1 MELSAGWCYLT
12 VLAMSISISNS
23 WSMEMKNWR
32 NVRQT
37 CLFRWNKKAPCRG
50 FTRHAGVARAV
61 GHTARDNHSYVLSHG
76 NDHCFLLPLTV
87 LIFRC
92 TLLSN
97 NNQRQMFFFPHFLL
111 SEIGK
116 MISYGHQINT
126 VIIRS
131 YRGFQTFRYLFQ
143 RRCDHLSILHLSSS
157 SASSSTAPSVSS
169 SSSSSSPKT
178 SLLSSS
184 LASTKGKSTWT
195 YLISILLWL
204 VIFSRRATLPSLESW
219 QEKAKQQHNDPS
231 YHTS

>member
-1 MELSAGWCYLT
+1 MSDKPVCFAGIKKLPVEVLHVTPVLLELSATLRVIITHTYFH
-12 VLAMSISISNS
+12 
-23 WSMEMKNWR
+23 MEMITVFFFPSQCWYSAAHCCPT
-32 NVRQT
+32 VI
-37 CLFRWNKKAPCRG
+37 
-50 FTRHAGVARAV
+50 
-61 GHTARDNHSYVLSHG
+61 
-76 NDHCFLLPLTV
+76 ND
-87 LIFRC
+87 R
-92 TLLSN
+92 
-97 NNQRQMFFFPHFLL
+97 RFFPHFLL

>member
-1 MELSAGWCYLT
+1 MSDKPVCFAGIKKLPVEVLQLELSATLRLIITHTYFH
-12 VLAMSISISNS
+12 
-23 WSMEMKNWR
+23 MEMITVFFFPSQCWYS
-32 NVRQT
+32 
-37 CLFRWNKKAPCRG
+37 A
-50 FTRHAGVARAV
+50 A
-61 GHTARDNHSYVLSHG
+61 
-76 NDHCFLLPLTV
+76 HCCPT
-87 LIFRC
+87 IISDR
-92 TLLSN
+92 
-97 NNQRQMFFFPHFLL
+97 RFFPHFLL

-169 SSSSSSPKT
+169 SSSSSSPKP

-195 YLISILLWL
+195 YLISILL
-204 VIFSRRATLPSLESW
+204 
-219 QEKAKQQHNDPS
+219 
-231 YHTS
+231 

>member
-1 MELSAGWCYLT
+1 MSDKPVCFAGVKKLPVEVLHVTPVLLELSATLRVIITHTYFYVEMIT
-12 VLAMSISISNS
+12 V
-23 WSMEMKNWR
+23 
-32 NVRQT
+32 
-37 CLFRWNKKAPCRG
+37 
-50 FTRHAGVARAV
+50 
-61 GHTARDNHSYVLSHG
+61 
-76 NDHCFLLPLTV
+76 
-87 LIFRC
+87 
-92 TLLSN
+92 
-97 NNQRQMFFFPHFLL
+97 FFFPSQCWYSAAHCCPTIINDRHFFSHFLL

-178 SLLSSS
+178 SLPSSS
-184 LASTKGKSTWT
+184 LASNKGNSTWT

-231 YHTS
+231 

>member
-1 MELSAGWCYLT
+1 MSDKPVCFAGIKKLPVEVLHVTPVLLELSATLRVIITHTYFH
-12 VLAMSISISNS
+12 
-23 WSMEMKNWR
+23 MEMI
-32 NVRQT
+32 
-37 CLFRWNKKAPCRG
+37 
-50 FTRHAGVARAV
+50 
-61 GHTARDNHSYVLSHG
+61 
-76 NDHCFLLPLTV
+76 TV
-87 LIFRC
+87 
-92 TLLSN
+92 
-97 NNQRQMFFFPHFLL
+97 FFFPSQCWYSAAHCCPTIINDRRF
-111 SEIGK
+111 
-116 MISYGHQINT
+116 YGHQINT